1 MSKREIISHCFRIW
15 CFLHSVPCD
24 QTDIYSRGGHW
35 YGQTRKVEANG
46 YDTTL
51 LEEYLIICKEDK
63 ENKTISIDAKLI
75 KTYPS

>member
-1 MSKREIISHCFRIW
+1 
-15 CFLHSVPCD
+15 
-24 QTDIYSRGGHW
+24 
-35 YGQTRKVEANG
+35 VEANG